1 MPDPFSASY
10 DHIQRLV
17 STSDQRLKEIF
28 AGRIRGSFLTEM
40 SYRILETDLFRL
52 EQDFNLCPTPQEIL
66 MGLTDAVHYE
76 VCCHIVGI
84 HRANTAFLPQEEI
97 RALQRDE
104 QYKTALGKQI
114 IADIRLR
121 RYAAIIFRRIPLMR
135 GDQFLYFPVPYKLF
149 AMCTRALE
157 LLNRH
162 GTAGGDPTAMQ
173 LSGSIL
179 SGAVAALS
187 LLGDNLPAAAYPS
200 CRTVIELYAKLLL
213 LERHPE
219 ISEAVEEFSRYD
231 LMKNCCGDGYS
242 AEFNR
247 TYESRIHRACKKS
260 DYLHYGFVDRIAG
273 YHTAVRQHPYSAA
286 GLLEYLKQDAPDT
299 ADVLAFFYRQCNGY
313 VHGSVSMSR
322 YPLLHYFEI
331 SLILANTVPDVYQ
344 WLCGLFGETTE
355 INGIALPEQL
365 QPDLDL
371 LQSQYNA
378 RSTDLFEQFHSCK

>member
-1 MPDPFSASY
+1 MPDPLSAFY
-10 DHIQRLV
+10 DIQKLTR
-17 STSDQRLKEIF
+17 STDKQLKEIF

-40 SYRILETDLFRL
+40 SYRIFEGGVFRL
-52 EQDFNLCPTPQEIL
+52 EQDFKLFPTPQEIL

-76 VCCHIVGI
+76 VGCHIVGI
-84 HRANTAFLPQEEI
+84 HRANTAFLPPEEI

-104 QYKTALGKQI
+104 QYKTALAEQI
-114 IADIRLR
+114 ITDIRLR
-121 RYAAIIFRRIPLMR
+121 RYAAVIFRRIPLML

-149 AMCTRALE
+149 AMCMRALE

-162 GTAGGDPTAMQ
+162 GAVGSNPTALQ
-173 LSGSIL
+173 LSVSIL

-200 CRTVIELYAKLLL
+200 CRTVIELYSKLLL
-213 LERHPE
+213 LKRHPE
-219 ISEAVEEFSRYD
+219 IGEAVEAFSGYD
-231 LMKNCCGDGYS
+231 LMKNCCGESYS

-247 TYESRIHRACKKS
+247 VFDRRINHACKKS

-299 ADVLAFFYRQCNGY
+299 AETLAFFYRQCNGY
-313 VHGSVSMSR
+313 AHGSVSMSR

-331 SLILANTVPDVYQ
+331 SLILASTIPDVYQ
-344 WLCGLFGETTE
+344 WLCGLFGEATE
-355 INGIALPEQL
+355 INGIALPERL
-365 QPDLDL
+365 QSDVDL
-371 LQSQYNA
+371 LWSQYND
-378 RSTDLFEQFHSCK
+378 RSTERFEQFYSNK